1 MKIST
6 LVMVKPRLEMPMT
19 GFARNACIFLDDV
32 GKKKRSNKEI
42 VWHPIVIK
50 KGKR

>member
-1 MKIST
+1 
-6 LVMVKPRLEMPMT
+6 MT
-19 GFARNACIFLDDV
+19 GFARSTARIIGDI
-32 GKKKRSNKEI
+32 GKSKNKEI